1 MKQFNS
7 RTTGE
12 DPPVAG
18 HIRVCNVA
26 SRWAVRLAISL
37 LNPPPGLREAAL
49 DAVMTG
55 AAKGASLISGL
66 KVLSPGLHTI
76 RQDLGRIGY

>member
-1 MKQFNS
+1 M
-7 RTTGE
+7 
-12 DPPVAG
+12 
-18 HIRVCNVA
+18 
-26 SRWAVRLAISL
+26 RLAISL